1 MKYAR
6 VELHLHLDGSLNIEW
21 AYNKAIERGVVDKT
35 TTFSEFYKIINPLP
49 NAYDSDMF
57 KKFDIVNGTLQT
69 KQDLYEATYNLV
81 KHLDSL
87 GLIYAEIRFASQ
99 LHTLKSMSQYD
110 ALQTVIEASNK
121 AQSECDIKIG
131 IINAMMHRGDSAAF
145 NYEENLETIE
155 VSKKFL
161 NKGLVAVDI
170 AGFENNCNFLDYAPL
185 FKLASNYNIPYTIHA
200 GEMGNPNHII
210 DAINMGAK
218 RIGHGINC
226 VMNKDILKEVVDRQI
241 PLEVCP
247 TSNVE
252 PAYDYA
258 SHPIRQLIEAGV
270 KVTINSDNIM
280 FSRTNIINEYCLMEL
295 IGIDEIVLKK
305 CTLNAIDAAFTTDE
319 IKKELRDKL
328 IF

>member
-21 AYNKAIERGVVDKT
+21 VYKKAIERNVVDKQT
-35 TTFSEFYKIINPLP
+35 SFNEFYKLINPQP
-49 NAYDSDMF
+49 NMFNSNMF

-69 KQDLYEATYNLV
+69 KEDLYEATYNLV
-81 KHLDSL
+81 KQLDSL

-99 LHTLKSMSQYD
+99 LHALKSMSQCD
-110 ALQTVIEASNK
+110 ALETVLSATKK
-121 AQSECDIKIG
+121 AESECNIKVG
-131 IINAMMHRGDSAAF
+131 IINCLLHKGDSAKA

-155 VSKKFL
+155 VSKKYL

-170 AGFENNCNFLDYAPL
+170 AGYENNCNFLDYAPL
-185 FKLASNYNIPYTIHA
+185 FKLANSYNIPYTIHA

-218 RIGHGINC
+218 RIGHGINA
-226 VMNKDILKEVVDRQI
+226 VMNEDILNEVVKRQI

-252 PAYDYA
+252 PVYDYA
-258 SHPIRQLIEAGV
+258 SHPIRDLIKAGAY
-270 KVTINSDNIM
+270 VTINSDNMM

-295 IGIDEIVLKK
+295 IGINEDTLKQ
-305 CTLNAIDAAFTTDE
+305 CTLNSINAAFASDE
-319 IKKELRDKL
+319 LKKELKAKL
-328 IF
+328 VF